1 MTNKHLYHGHPKLEG
16 GGGREGG
23 RRRGE
28 GRRGEGGREGG
39 RGRGEERRGEG
50 GEGGKGGGGRGRGEG
65 RRGEGKRGKGGGGR
79 EGKEGGRR
87 EEEEGVKKNK
97 RAKKGGK
104 FVSYLPILILCYLLS
119 ISFRD
124 RRWQFYQCRKS

>member
-23 RRRGE
+23 RGRGE
-28 GRRGEGGREGG
+28 GRRGEGGEGG
-39 RGRGEERRGEG
+39 REEGEG
-50 GEGGKGGGGRGRGEG
+50 GEGGKGGGGGRGRGEG
-65 RRGEGKRGKGGGGR
+65 RRGEGGGR
-79 EGKEGGRR
+79 GRREGGGRR
-87 EEEEGVKKNK
+87 EEEEGVKTNK

-124 RRWQFYQCRKS
+124 

>member
-23 RRRGE
+23 RGRGE

-39 RGRGEERRGEG
+39 EGGKRGGGREGKGEGRRGEG
-50 GEGGKGGGGRGRGEG
+50 GEG
-65 RRGEGKRGKGGGGR
+65 GKGGGGR

-97 RAKKGGK
+97 REKKGGK